1 MLKTLERF
9 WSDEDAF
16 IVSSEL
22 VIVSVMLV
30 IGLLVGMVSLRDQV
44 VQELADTGGVMA
56 KWTQSF
62 SMAGVTGHAASTG
75 GSAFND
81 TTDYCDYSLTIACDV
96 DPVGFPAAGVDIS
109 VSSTSEA
116 SS

>member
-1 MLKTLERF
+1 MGTLRQF

-22 VIVSVMLV
+22 VIVGVMLV
-30 IGLLVGMVSLRDQV
+30 IGLMVGMVSVRDQT
-44 VQELADTGGVMA
+44 VQELADTGGAIA

-75 GSAFND
+75 GSAFSD
-81 TTDYCDYSLTIACDV
+81 TTDYCDYGIPVACDV
-96 DPVGFPAAGVDIS
+96 DPAGEPAACVNLSITA
-109 VSSTSEA
+109 TSE
-116 SS
+116 S